1 MRTAGKLSTNA
12 ILSLFV
18 ILCLLSPAT
27 VSAQES
33 KGGDE
38 AAGAYQQAYNL
49 ILDEKW
55 DDAAKSLESFLES
68 YAENP
73 WVDDAR
79 FWQCYAESKLGKSL
93 EEAFNCYRA
102 FVTNFP
108 DSKWKDDA
116 ETHMIKAADQL
127 VREGKIEYKAF
138 IEARKKNEDKEVA
151 LSAIMALQAM
161 GSEQAL
167 PALLEM
173 MQNTQDNAAR
183 EKSVF
188 LLSRFESPEAREKL
202 IGLAKNDPSSQIRE
216 KALFWLAQK
225 DAVSAEDIQA
235 IVGIVNNDSD
245 AKVREQ
251 GVFALSQVQGR
262 KGAPGMIS
270 LARNHPDPNVR
281 QKALFWLSQGG
292 SVSDEDIQ
300 AIVDIVN
307 SDSDTKV
314 REQGVFALS
323 QVQGR
328 KGAPGMISLARNHPD
343 PNVRRLALFWLAQG
357 DAVSAE
363 DIQAIVDII
372 NNDSDVKVR
381 EQGVF
386 ALSQF
391 RGRKGAPAMT
401 NLARNHQ
408 DPGVREK
415 AVFWLSQGGPVSAED
430 IQTIVDIVF
439 NDSDQKVQRSAL
451 LALSQISGEQG
462 VDALITVAREH
473 PEKDFRMQAI
483 RFLQRTG
490 SPRAEE
496 VLLELIKQGT
506 KEE

>member
-1 MRTAGKLSTNA
+1 MKTAGKFSIDVVLLLS
-12 ILSLFV
+12 I
-18 ILCLLSPAT
+18 ILCLVSPVT
-27 VSAQES
+27 IPAQES
-33 KGGDE
+33 KGGDK

-55 DDAAKSLESFLES
+55 EDAAESLGSFLEN

-108 DSKWKDDA
+108 ESKWKDDA
-116 ETHMIKAADQL
+116 ETHMIRAADEL
-127 VREGKIEYKAF
+127 VRQGKIEYRAF
-138 IEARKKNEDKEVA
+138 IEARKKNEDSEVA

-188 LLSRFESPEAREKL
+188 LLSRFDSPEARKKL
-202 IGLAKNDPSSQIRE
+202 IDLAKNDPGSQIRE
-216 KALFWLAQK
+216 KALFWLAQG

-235 IVGIVNNDSD
+235 IVGIINNDSD

-270 LARNHPDPNVR
+270 LARNHQDSNVR

-307 SDSDTKV
+307 SDSDAKV

-328 KGAPGMISLARNHPD
+328 KGAPAMISLARNHQD
-343 PNVRRLALFWLAQG
+343 SIVRHKALFWL
-357 DAVSAE
+357 
-363 DIQAIVDII
+363 
-372 NNDSDVKVR
+372 
-381 EQGVF
+381 
-386 ALSQF
+386 
-391 RGRKGAPAMT
+391 
-401 NLARNHQ
+401 
-408 DPGVREK
+408 
-415 AVFWLSQGGPVSAED
+415 
-430 IQTIVDIVF
+430 
-439 NDSDQKVQRSAL
+439 
-451 LALSQISGEQG
+451 
-462 VDALITVAREH
+462 
-473 PEKDFRMQAI
+473 
-483 RFLQRTG
+483 
-490 SPRAEE
+490 
-496 VLLELIKQGT
+496 
-506 KEE
+506 